1 MFILQNILERL
12 VSKTSFVLPP
22 FWLDNILITVKLV
35 FIECNYFHMQMKKR
49 FDRLIQ
55 GSFWFTTVDNM
66 YFVTLAKINTKV
78 CELHGNV

>member
-55 GSFWFTTVDNM
+55 GSF
-66 YFVTLAKINTKV
+66 
-78 CELHGNV
+78 